1 MDTSKNLAA
10 RAGRWS
16 AHHRKKAILGWLTF
30 VILAVVVGGSF
41 GTKTLGD
48 DDFGIGES
56 GRADKVVSDHF
67 KDKGA
72 ESVLIQSRERR
83 HDDRPAVPLGRRRG
97 RGPAQ
102 ADTRTCRT

>member
-16 AHHRKKAILGWLTF
+16 AGHRKKAILGWLTF

-48 DDFGIGES
+48 GDFGIGES

-72 ESVLIQSRERR
+72 ESVLIQSRDGATTTDPQFR
-83 HDDRPAVPLGRRRG
+83 
-97 RGPAQ
+97 
-102 ADTRTCRT
+102 